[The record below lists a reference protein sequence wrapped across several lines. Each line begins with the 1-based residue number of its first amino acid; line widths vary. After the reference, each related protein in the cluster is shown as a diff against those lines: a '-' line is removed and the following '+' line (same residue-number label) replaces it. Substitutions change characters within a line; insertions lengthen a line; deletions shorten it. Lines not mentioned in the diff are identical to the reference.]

1 MGTVAEYRSASE
13 FVGMVGTVPN
23 DYYDSMNCTVNETET
38 ANAWGSVQRG
48 RPMQH
53 EERMPAPRIV
63 EWERPVQYEETV
75 NAAGQAYWERPEHY
89 EQLVMNKALRGERE
103 DEQLVKNEPPR
114 GERYCVEQL
123 EGVHYFEPSASGD
136 QTMERSGDSTQT
148 AVTVKNKGL
157 GVPKNAVKND
167 DRTPGVPSTEPFVEE
182 GPSVKCK
189 LDEVATVPNGEA
201 PVEHEETIKTA
212 TVSVCTGAT
221 YRCFESLPVKIEKV
235 EFEIPRVENQQS
247 EVPVKLES
255 SPEDIGAPA
264 LNENLPTNFLSA
276 NGLAELGDPNNL
288 SDATEPT
295 PNLEMLPENADSGS
309 VLGTLNEDANFAQRE
324 RVVAATTNSVDP
336 VAHAELEDTTEKP
349 KEDTTKEDDAG
360 SPPPHARLGT
370 HNELH
375 DPGGDALSVGANEK
389 SVCENALVTSSIP
402 RICMVQTE
410 DSDELD
416 VGGGGHV
423 YEGPDLHGGGLVPV
437 GESLASN
444 RLRGVTLEC
453 VEQDVGARAHT
464 VQVYGGVAVE
474 VGELHGIYGVRLVP
488 AANGYAKGA
497 VDYRIT
503 LSVDELRMDEERSA
517 RERKITSWTGVL
529 PVLLVLG
536 TLTLG
541 AQVLVR
547 WLLNESRDDGWWT
560 SLL

>member
-1 MGTVAEYRSASE
+1 MGTVAENRSASK
-13 FVGMVGTVPN
+13 FVGTVGTVPN
-23 DYYDSMNCTVNETET
+23 EYYNSMYCTVTETET
-38 ANAWGSVQRG
+38 ANAWGSVQWG

-53 EERMPAPRIV
+53 EERMTVPRAV
-63 EWERPVQYEETV
+63 DWESPVRYGDAV
-75 NAAGQAYWERPEHY
+75 NGAGPAYWERPEYY
-89 EQLVMNKALRGERE
+89 EQPVKNEALRGERE
-103 DEQLVKNEPPR
+103 DEQPVKKEPPR
-114 GERYCVEQL
+114 GERDCVEQL
-123 EGVHYFEPSASGD
+123 EGVPYFEPSVSGD
-136 QTMERSGDSTQT
+136 QTKERSGDPTQT
-148 AVTVKNKGL
+148 AVAVKNEDV
-157 GVPKNAVKND
+157 GVPENAVKND
-167 DRTPGVPSTEPFVEE
+167 DS
-182 GPSVKCK
+182 
-189 LDEVATVPNGEA
+189 
-201 PVEHEETIKTA
+201 
-212 TVSVCTGAT
+212 
-221 YRCFESLPVKIEKV
+221 
-235 EFEIPRVENQQS
+235 
-247 EVPVKLES
+247 
-255 SPEDIGAPA
+255 
-264 LNENLPTNFLSA
+264 

-288 SDATEPT
+288 SDTTEPT

-309 VLGTLNEDANFAQRE
+309 VLGTLNEDATFAQRE
-324 RVVAATTNSVDP
+324 RVVAAMTNSVDP

-349 KEDTTKEDDAG
+349 EEDTTKEDDAG
-360 SPPPHARLGT
+360 SPPPHARLCT
-370 HNELH
+370 LNELH
-375 DPGGDALSVGANEK
+375 APGSDALSVGANEK
-389 SVCENALVTSSIP
+389 SVCENALVLSSIP

-410 DSDELD
+410 DSDERD

-423 YEGPDLHGGGLVPV
+423 DERPDPHVGGFVPV

-453 VEQDVGARAHT
+453 VEQDVGARAHA

>member
-1 MGTVAEYRSASE
+1 M
-13 FVGMVGTVPN
+13 TVPRAV
-23 DYYDSMNCTVNETET
+23 DWESPVRYGDAVN
-38 ANAWGSVQRG
+38 G
-48 RPMQH
+48 
-53 EERMPAPRIV
+53 
-63 EWERPVQYEETV
+63 
-75 NAAGQAYWERPEHY
+75 AGPAYWERPEYY
-89 EQLVMNKALRGERE
+89 EQPVKNEALRGERE
-103 DEQLVKNEPPR
+103 DEQPVKKEPPR
-114 GERYCVEQL
+114 GERDCVEQL
-123 EGVHYFEPSASGD
+123 EGVPYFEPSVSGD
-136 QTMERSGDSTQT
+136 QTKERSGDPTQT
-148 AVTVKNKGL
+148 AVAVKNEDV
-157 GVPKNAVKND
+157 GVPENAVKND
-167 DRTPGVPSTEPFVEE
+167 DCTPGVPSTEPFVEE

-189 LDEVATVPNGEA
+189 SDEVATVPNGEA

-212 TVSVCTGAT
+212 TVSV
-221 YRCFESLPVKIEKV
+221 S
-235 EFEIPRVENQQS
+235 
-247 EVPVKLES
+247 
-255 SPEDIGAPA
+255 
-264 LNENLPTNFLSA
+264 

-288 SDATEPT
+288 SDTTEPT

-309 VLGTLNEDANFAQRE
+309 VL
-324 RVVAATTNSVDP
+324 
-336 VAHAELEDTTEKP
+336 DTTEKP
-349 KEDTTKEDDAG
+349 EEDTTKEDDAG
-360 SPPPHARLGT
+360 SPPPHARLCT
-370 HNELH
+370 LNELH
-375 DPGGDALSVGANEK
+375 APGSDALSVGANEK
-389 SVCENALVTSSIP
+389 SVCENALVLSSIP

-410 DSDELD
+410 DSDERD

-423 YEGPDLHGGGLVPV
+423 DERPDPHVGGFVPV

-453 VEQDVGARAHT
+453 VEQDVGARAHA